1 MPQSNSWRD
10 LIRLVLFTF
19 AAWALWA
26 LGRNDA
32 KPGAVDATETTETTR
47 KRSGFSKRRLAT
59 SLAFATLFFSGAA
72 FTAGAGNQI
81 ASALD
86 TTQSQSS
93 DAPAATSAG
102 GETSDSEPATGPAA
116 APTAAPAPEA
126 AAPAADPNAIA
137 AAVEAAVLETGASGP
152 KDMGKVMKAVM
163 ARLGGMSVDGRM
175 VSDAVKKRL
184 SG

>member
-32 KPGAVDATETTETTR
+32 KPGAVDATERNETTR

-72 FTAGAGNQI
+72 FTAGAGDQ
-81 ASALD
+81 AACLVD
-86 TTQSQSS
+86 DCT
-93 DAPAATSAG
+93 PAAESATTSTEASEPSDPPAAEEPAAEEPAADDPAADDPAADDPGSGDDGTAG
-102 GETSDSEPATGPAA
+102 GSGDQPADQGGSADQPSDDG
-116 APTAAPAPEA
+116 AAPAP
-126 AAPAADPNAIA
+126 
-137 AAVEAAVLETGASGP
+137 G
-152 KDMGKVMKAVM
+152 
-163 ARLGGMSVDGRM
+163 
-175 VSDAVKKRL
+175 
-184 SG
+184 